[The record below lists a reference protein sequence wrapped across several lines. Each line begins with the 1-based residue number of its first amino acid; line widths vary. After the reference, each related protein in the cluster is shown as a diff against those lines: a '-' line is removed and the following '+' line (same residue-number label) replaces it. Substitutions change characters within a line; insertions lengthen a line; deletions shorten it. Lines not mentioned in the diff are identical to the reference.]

1 MIIRQFHRHY
11 LGLGGSARK
20 KILKVLAFIIS
31 IISCA
36 KRLIQI
42 APSGYLEKGEIIF
55 RPWKLRGERR
65 RQIKSS
71 WQDVFEMA
79 IGYSKKFKWGG

>member
-1 MIIRQFHRHY
+1 M
-11 LGLGGSARK
+11 L
-20 KILKVLAFIIS
+20 
-31 IISCA
+31 CA

-42 APSGYLEKGEIIF
+42 APSGYLEKEEIIF
-55 RPWKLRGERR
+55 RPWKLRGER

-79 IGYSKKFKWGG
+79 IGYWKNFKRGG